1 MVFFALSGI
10 AMAALRVHIG
20 RRLIDE
26 RELEKID
33 MHRKLMPLP
42 LTQFAMVLFLASF
55 CLPANPWRHM
65 TSTVLYDA
73 ATALASNPSQT
84 PTAGS
89 RIENG
94 TNPLGI
100 LNYNPSN
107 DPYYVSNLDQPIDPF
122 IASALEGTYFQ
133 NIVHIILE
141 SMRPDSFPY
150 QEGGILD
157 EHIKKF
163 YTPVSP
169 INQNTI
175 TPFMESI
182 ATNLIVWDTM
192 FSTIPYTLK
201 ALLSRI

>member
-1 MVFFALSGI
+1 
-10 AMAALRVHIG
+10 MAALRIHIG
-20 RRLIDE
+20 RRRIEE
-26 RELEKID
+26 RELEKLEID
-33 MHRKLMPLP
+33 RKPPPLP
-42 LTQFAMVLFLASF
+42 LIQLATVLLLASF

-73 ATALASNPSQT
+73 ATSLANNPS
-84 PTAGS
+84 PMPIVS
-89 RIENG
+89 SKIENG
-94 TNPLGI
+94 TNPFGI

-107 DPYYVSNLDQPIDPF
+107 DPYYVSNLDQPLDPF
-122 IASALEGTYFQ
+122 IEYALEDTYFQ

-150 QEGGILD
+150 QEGGLLD

-163 YTPVSP
+163 YEPVSP
-169 INQNTI
+169 INKNTI

-182 ATNLIVWDTM
+182 AHNLIVWDTM

-201 ALLSRI
+201 ALLGRNEL

>member
-1 MVFFALSGI
+1 MVFYALAGL
-10 AMAALRVHIG
+10 AMAALRLRIG
-20 RRLIDE
+20 RRRIEE
-26 RELEKID
+26 REFGTLEMYQKPI
-33 MHRKLMPLP
+33 PVS
-42 LTQFAMVLFLASF
+42 LTQFATVLFLASF

-73 ATALASNPSQT
+73 AIALASNPSQT
-84 PTAGS
+84 PTASS

-94 TNPLGI
+94 TNPIGI

-107 DPYYVSNLDQPIDPF
+107 DPYFVSNLDQPIDPF
-122 IASALEGTYFQ
+122 LASALKGAYFQ
-133 NIVHIILE
+133 NIVHIVLE

-150 QEGGILD
+150 QEGGLLD
-157 EHIKKF
+157 KHIKKF
-163 YTPVSP
+163 YIPVSP
-169 INQNTI
+169 INKHTV

-201 ALLSRI
+201 AMLARI